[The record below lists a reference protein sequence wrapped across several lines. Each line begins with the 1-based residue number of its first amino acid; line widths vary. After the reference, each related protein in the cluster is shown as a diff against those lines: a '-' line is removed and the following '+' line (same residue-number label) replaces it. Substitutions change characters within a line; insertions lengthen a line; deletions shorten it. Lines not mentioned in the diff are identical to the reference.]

1 MNFSALNTHA
11 IGVQQLVTASAVVE
25 GAGSFSAAAGASA
38 QVTLHSHAIAVS
50 ITSVAVATTQSVIR
64 FAAATAT
71 MGCNAAANTEGYR
84 VQFSNAEIV
93 CTASSDANAVVQRQA
108 VVYVTAQAT
117 NVAVGSR
124 VAYASASLQ
133 AECNLTAN
141 SGKVIFASAITG
153 TNGYW
158 TSGSAAVYGW
168 SHYQNLYVVRTGQNN
183 DVWDIAPGQ
192 NYWYSQL
199 PRTNPAQYRTIY
211 PAIAHGYNSSTYYR
225 YQLQNYAIVT
235 AAIAP
240 VFIETAWQPTA
251 SLVATATV
259 HTVFYGTA
267 DIAASAASSATASN
281 TLNVSEDITASAVVT
296 SLAYKSKYASANI
309 TGSCA
314 LLASTSGITAVECH
328 VAALSNVDTSTYVIS
343 DAKGFFTGSSV
354 TISIGDKK
362 AVANTTLA
370 ATAAMSSSA
379 NVYRNTQTYI
389 SASATTFSSI
399 FLAVPAAA
407 NITSSCS
414 IAAASLGEV
423 SIQGDIAASSQVAL
437 ATYVLRDASGVFTGS
452 SLAISVGNKKA
463 VSQTNI
469 NCSASV
475 TTVTD
480 TSFIAFFTAEAQAEL
495 LVTANITS
503 NANANVGGATLL
515 SGSDTQTFVVTASGG
530 NYVIANQANRPLD
543 FKVGS
548 TYTFDLSSSSN
559 GAHPLRFST
568 TNNGVYNGGT
578 VYTDNVTISGTQGQ
592 AGSFISIVVTENTPS
607 PLYYYCANHSGM
619 GGTITVSSADDV
631 SASVITSASSNVAAA
646 ASMDVVTAI
655 ESAAQATLSAN
666 AESNGAASNNV
677 FVSAAISGNAVSI
690 SIGNKISIG
699 DAQFNGAALTT
710 ALSYTAIPVQSNI
723 AATASITTSVVIE
736 KSTFATFSGIAN
748 TYSTAITSNYI
759 NVNVQA
765 NASLAAAGLTGPAI
779 YASADIS
786 DTGYWTAAVYH
797 PEIST
802 PGYWTVEQAS
812 WVFQGS
818 SSSHKRTGPNG
829 PNSGNYVSGPWWWN
843 TAGTSSNSGETTSE
857 WRLQP
862 RPSWQDPYWAVDPGP
877 VYLYYV
883 DRYVVSSPS
892 VWVPPVVT
900 QAAYTTPAF
909 WTDTG
914 FGPDAELTT
923 ANVEIIL
930 GSSLTVIG
938 SADITTLPYVAIP
951 TSAVIAGSS
960 ELIEQSAVLGTVLAN
975 AIVIGA
981 AAISGIGFK
990 SVYAQGSFL
999 GSNITIS
1006 TGTNTVLVSAVISTS
1021 AEVIAAAGLIRN
1033 AQASIEASASI
1044 LPISGENFRRFADSG
1059 VITGSAEVVGS
1070 SFNIVS
1076 VEGIFLGSTLFIS
1089 TGANTKLGF
1098 ANITANADLSAL
1110 PSLLGTIEAS
1120 VIARAEIEVVKYVEV
1135 HVSANIAATTSLNA
1149 VLDVVKISQALIDIT
1164 ASSTVTCTAG
1174 VIQDDAA
1181 TIAASASIIAI
1192 GGKLVSVTADVSDTG
1207 YWTPPYNSAEAYTE
1221 PAYDTHVNT
1230 PAAAY
1235 WVNNVNSQIQISS
1248 VWISIAPYY
1257 ANTTYSGTNI
1267 PTTIL
1272 NTLNNAAP
1280 AGTTYYTQL
1289 SHAQTRSGVSGYAG
1303 GFKQRVTTT
1312 HPPVYVPAVVVD
1324 GYWTVTGLGPTSNI
1338 TATAEVMHG
1347 ALFSA
1352 TANVEGSIY
1361 LESTTTLNI
1370 EASTAITATDYV
1382 DVYVDGAFTGSNVT
1396 ITAGEILIF
1405 ASGAIEASATITAE
1419 ADRSVIAKAF
1429 IEGSAGFTS
1438 QGAGLNVSEARVTAS
1453 AEVAAEVTVLR
1464 YVAVPLNI
1472 DATVIIT
1479 TRFVLLAQEGQR
1491 SNGILI
1497 LVEPEIRALAIEVK
1511 KERVIY
1517 AKVA

>member
-11 IGVQQLVTASAVVE
+11 IGVQLVTASAVVE
-25 GAGSFSAAAGASA
+25 GAGSFSAEAGASA

-93 CTASSDANAVVQRQA
+93 CTASNDANAVVQRQA

-158 TSGSAAVYGW
+158 TSGTPAVYGW

-183 DVWDIAPGQ
+183 NVYDIAPGQ

-225 YQLQNYAIVT
+225 YQLQNYGIVT

-259 HTVFYGTA
+259 HTVFYAYGTA
-267 DIAASAASSATASN
+267 DIAASAASLVTALN

-296 SLAYKSKYASANI
+296 SLAYKSKSASANI
-309 TGSCA
+309 TGSCV
-314 LLASTSGITAVECH
+314 LLASTSGISAVECH

-343 DAKGFFTGSSV
+343 DAK
-354 TISIGDKK
+354 
-362 AVANTTLA
+362 
-370 ATAAMSSSA
+370 
-379 NVYRNTQTYI
+379 
-389 SASATTFSSI
+389 
-399 FLAVPAAA
+399 
-407 NITSSCS
+407 
-414 IAAASLGEV
+414 
-423 SIQGDIAASSQVAL
+423 
-437 ATYVLRDASGVFTGS
+437 GVFTGS

-568 TNNGVYNGGT
+568 TNNGIFNGGT

-592 AGSFISIVVTENTPS
+592 AGSFVSIVVTENTPS

-619 GGTITVSSADDV
+619 GGTITVSSADAV
-631 SASVITSASSNVAAA
+631 SASVITLASSNVAAA

-666 AESNGAASNNV
+666 AESNGVASNNV
-677 FVSAAISGNAVSI
+677 FVSATISGLAVAI
-690 SIGNKISIG
+690 SIGNKTSIG
-699 DAQFNGAALTT
+699 DAQFNGAASTT

-748 TYSTAITSNYI
+748 TYITAITSKYI

-765 NASLAAAGLTGPAI
+765 NASLAAAGLTGTAI

-812 WVFQGS
+812 WVFQGSSS

-883 DRYVVSSPS
+883 ERYVVSSPS

-960 ELIEQSAVLGTVLAN
+960 ELIEQSAVLGTVSAN
-975 AIVIGA
+975 ATVIGT

-990 SVYAQGSFL
+990 SIYAQGSFL

-1021 AEVIAAAGLIRN
+1021 AEVIAAAGLIRD

-1044 LPISGENFRRFADSG
+1044 LPISGENFRRFADG

-1076 VEGIFLGSTLFIS
+1076 VEGIFLGSTVFIS
-1089 TGANTKLGF
+1089 TGANTTLGF

-1149 VLDVVKISQALIDIT
+1149 VLDVIKISQALIDIT
-1164 ASSTVTCTAG
+1164 ASSTVTGTAG

-1221 PAYDTHVNT
+1221 PAYDTYADT
-1230 PAAAY
+1230 PAAVY
-1235 WVNNVNSQIQISS
+1235 WVKWDNSEIQIST
-1248 VWISIAPYY
+1248 VWLPIDPYY
-1257 ANTTYSGTNI
+1257 ANNTYSGTNI
-1267 PTTIL
+1267 PTTIT

-1280 AGTTYYTQL
+1280 AGTTYYTYL
-1289 SHAQTRSGVSGYAG
+1289 SHVQTRSGVSGYAG
-1303 GFKQRVTTT
+1303 GFKQRITTT
-1312 HPPVYVPAVVVD
+1312 HPAVYVPAVVVP

-1338 TATAEVMHG
+1338 TATAEVRQSG
-1347 ALFSA
+1347 LFSA

-1497 LVEPEIRALAIEVK
+1497 LVEPDNRALAIEVK